1 MGGVLFEDTLNQVG
15 KHKLKNEWWSAH
27 GVKVVRIRFDGRHEQ
42 VPISFGDYYK
52 PGANVV
58 CDTKAH
64 VDEIAA
70 NIGGKQHAR
79 FRRECQRARQAGY
92 RLIILVE
99 NKEGITGLHDLGAW
113 INGHCLACR
122 FYRMGKCNPRDL
134 HTKCIKHNKRK
145 PIQGEQ
151 LARAMQTMSN
161 KYGVRFM
168 FCEPKDAAEIICK
181 LLGVKYE

>member
-1 MGGVLFEDTLNQVG
+1 MGELIYIDSRQQANKHEHKNQ
-15 KHKLKNEWWSAH
+15 WWVAH
-27 GVKVVRIRFDGRHEQ
+27 GVPTITVCLN
-42 VPISFGDYYK
+42 FGDYQTD
-52 PGANVV
+52 GSNISI
-58 CDTKAH
+58 DTKAH

-79 FRRECQRARQAGY
+79 FRRECQRAQQAGY

-122 FYRMGKCNPRDL
+122 FYRQGKCNPREL
-134 HTKCIKHNKRK
+134 STKCIKHNKRK